1 MTFVPIMVP
10 NNRKTSYRSRSGNI
24 LAIVVLALVFFGL
37 MFFFMFRIFGLNRF
51 SFSILPMISGGII
64 FIILMII
71 CISAISISM
80 TETYKKPKEQNLKSY
95 NSNFQSLSQHHNQ
108 KQISNPYII
117 HKSVYNQNEFEEQ
130 IIKGVKPD
138 ILLRKSINFCR
149 FCGAKIDRDAVF
161 CHQCGIKLS
170 S

>member
-1 MTFVPIMVP
+1 MAFVPIIVP

-24 LAIVVLALVFFGL
+24 LAAVVFALVLFGL

-51 SFSILPMISGGII
+51 SFPTVPIISGFV

-71 CISAISISM
+71 CIGAISISM
-80 TETYKKPKEQNLKSY
+80 NETYKKPKEQNLKSY
-95 NSNFQSLSQHHNQ
+95 NSKFQSLPEPQSQYLT
-108 KQISNPYII
+108 INPYIV
-117 HKSVYNQNEFEEQ
+117 HKSVHNQNEFVEQ
-130 IIKGVKPD
+130 GIKEVKPD
-138 ILLRKSINFCR
+138 ILLGESINFCR

-161 CHQCGIKLS
+161 CHQCGIRLS